1 MTTLKWL
8 KQLNLQQ
15 IPDVKQAKAKEKPY
29 KIFDCAELV
38 FCMYPSINL
47 AEARELRTTAKELL
61 SKDIDPKEH
70 KNELNRQQQETLSN
84 TFEQVAAN

>member
-1 MTTLKWL
+1 MTPLKCL

-38 FCMYPSINL
+38 FGMYTSINL
-47 AEARELRTTAKELL
+47 AEARELRTTANELL